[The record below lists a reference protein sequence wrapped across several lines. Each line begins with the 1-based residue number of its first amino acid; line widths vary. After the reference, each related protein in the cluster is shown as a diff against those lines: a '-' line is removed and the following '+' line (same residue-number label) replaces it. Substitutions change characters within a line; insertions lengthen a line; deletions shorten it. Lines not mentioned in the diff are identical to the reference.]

1 MRCDTDLTEKNQTLS
16 AVIDIHVRRKTIT
29 EACVGSDDA
38 CVCSSPFVY
47 LLLEVVENVNSL
59 AFLKSGHTRCA
70 YTQMRG

>member
-1 MRCDTDLTEKNQTLS
+1 MMLRTLLCLES
-16 AVIDIHVRRKTIT
+16 VHDVRRKTIT

-38 CVCSSPFVY
+38 CVCSSPFVE

-70 YTQMRG
+70 YRQMKG